1 MLTLNIL
8 ASVESRETLCSS
20 CVYEVTQKGFEGEKA
35 TCCNYAGE
43 LREMKFGV
51 CECTVYMDKRIPKPE
66 KTIGFV
72 EPRETARPKLTVI
85 KIA

>member
-8 ASVESRETLCSS
+8 ASVESGKALCTS

-35 TCCNYAGE
+35 TCCNYGGG

-51 CECTVYMDKRIPKPE
+51 CECTVYTDKRVPKPV
-66 KTIGFV
+66 KPIGYIT
-72 EPRETARPKLTVI
+72 PGETARPALTVI